1 MTHNKYMFSTSSI
14 VEIADQHN
22 ITTYL
27 LAQHSY
33 NLPNKY
39 KILHF
44 FLNIIFTF
52 IKR

>member
-1 MTHNKYMFSTSSI
+1 MTHDEYMFSTGPF

-27 LAQHSY
+27 LLQHSY

-39 KILHF
+39 KILDF
-44 FLNIIFTF
+44 F
-52 IKR
+52 